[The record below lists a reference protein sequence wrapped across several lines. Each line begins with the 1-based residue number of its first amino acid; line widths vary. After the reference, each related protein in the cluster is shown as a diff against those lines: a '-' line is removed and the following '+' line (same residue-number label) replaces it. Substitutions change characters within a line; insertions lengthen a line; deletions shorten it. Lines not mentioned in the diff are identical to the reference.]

1 MPDNSRQVSQNS
13 QQYTLGDRKFVGIN
27 TNLPPNSLDVGF
39 TQDIT
44 NMWVD
49 GTSLAPRPGWQAQL
63 TSTLGAPIYAMTKFR
78 TADNQS
84 NKILFVSGTTLY
96 AHTVGLST
104 APTSLGTGTWT
115 DASQVRL
122 IQHGKYIYGCPGK
135 DGTAIF
141 RTDGTNALEKIPQ
154 IKPPTTDG
162 KTPVKPIATAVP
174 NVIKTINAKAKI
186 DSTYAAVRSKP
197 VVTNFPTTWSDNLM
211 KNSTG
216 TGATIV
222 PSGEFDGYYQGG
234 SINNTSFTADW
245 TVSGASVHTAEAWE
259 GDKTK
264 TITFPSGS
272 PSWTGY
278 TTKCYMKLDNTGE
291 YAEQIVQGLP
301 QEYYPPSST
310 PVTMG
315 LYCLQFYSFA
325 NIIKSEGSV
334 KFSVSV
340 NGQDASGDVFGAV
353 WSKEYQQAV
362 PVNEAGWELRNVVID
377 FREFVNSSTPITKL
391 RIRFT
396 STAAIAQQ
404 DILID
409 QVRVWAVASD
419 FQVSTGNES
428 DLDINGLV
436 NIRFNQS
443 NTNLGTMH
451 SSYVKDKRI
460 RIANTDDLG
469 AALKLEEINSISF
482 AWDFDQLLVT
492 EAKGYPNVILGLQSG
507 SSTTITWSSIGVWD
521 YTNKFLTFNLFGLTK
536 AQKTS
541 ISNLFVKFTTDV
553 FRTDNSNAF
562 DSRSKAYAIGSM
574 TKDIGLGADQTYE
587 YAFTLWYPDSATALA
602 PYEKLADDTYSKG
615 YETSLSAVSNTVT
628 ATAALSTTSVVL
640 NPDSTSTKGTNVGRS
655 KHPMTVV
662 ASADQS
668 NQDFWVS
675 TFVPGASQI
684 RLVASTASPSITYIA
699 LDGSTVTVP
708 SGSFSATSGADGTV
722 YYAYTIPATNAGRIK
737 YVTAVTGTIW
747 LEHYVSYGYTDT
759 STYSHVLVY
768 RRNSSIFPDGRFR
781 LIAVI
786 PYSESSSTA
795 TTVTGTGW
803 TATYNN
809 STSRE
814 IVLNDIVPD
823 SDLYYVTGDYKPGFF
838 YQLGRDTLP
847 LGASSLAVFQGRL
860 WMSKGNLVA
869 ASWLLDPTYEYGI
882 YTTEFPDFT
891 EPSVIRKG
899 MQFTVGG
906 SQEKEIVRAMISQF
920 SDEIQQSNT
929 TSAALLIL
937 KENSLSAVTGF
948 DPTTF
953 TVQMWVAT
961 PGAGIAAP
969 NTLSNTYGTVT
980 WLSTNGVVAYEQGA
994 IVPRS
999 TELRKLLSLDPTM
1012 SGPANI
1018 DKSYYQ
1024 QSLSTAANQR
1034 LFLVSTSSGA
1044 SAANKTIYVFDART
1058 RGWVK
1063 WTTPGSISFSSITT
1077 LTFSDDIQ
1085 YVYAG
1090 SSDGQIYKLVGT
1102 ADKTTAGGADID
1114 IDWSLTTRQHGQTY
1128 SEGIA
1133 YYALNRPIQLD
1144 LHVQNVNAFKAAT
1157 TTLEMNWA
1165 IQNQNGAY
1173 VAVTN
1178 PYGISSSGTW
1188 YFPQISNTTA
1198 AVRNI
1203 GRDVKGQAL
1212 QIKLNGSS
1220 TGTFYLHGVHIHC
1233 YDANVPR

>member
-13 QQYTLGDRKFVGIN
+13 QQYTLGDRKFIGIN

-39 TQDIT
+39 AQDIT

-49 GTSLAPRPGWQAQL
+49 GTSLSPRPGWQAQL

-78 TADNQS
+78 TADNVS
-84 NKILFVSGTTLY
+84 NKILFVSGSTLY
-96 AHTVGLST
+96 AHTIGLAS
-104 APTSLGTGTWT
+104 APASLGTGTWT

-122 IQHGKYIYGCPGK
+122 IQHGKYVYGCPGK
-135 DGTAIF
+135 DGTAMF

-162 KTPVKPIATAVP
+162 KTAVKPLATVVP
-174 NVIKTINAKAKI
+174 NIIKTINAKAKI

-197 VVTNFPTTWSDNLM
+197 VLTNWPTVWSNNLM

-216 TGATIV
+216 AATV
-222 PSGEFDGYYQGG
+222 PAGEFDGYFTGG
-234 SINNTSFTADW
+234 SINNTNFIADW
-245 TVSGASVHTAEAWE
+245 QVSGASVHTAEAWE
-259 GDKTK
+259 GDKSK
-264 TITFPSGS
+264 TIGFPAGS
-272 PSWTGY
+272 PTFTGF
-278 TTKCYMKLDNTGE
+278 TTKVYMKLDNAGE
-291 YAEQIVQGLP
+291 YAEHVVQALP

-315 LYCLQFYSFA
+315 LYNLQFYSFA
-325 NIIKSEGSV
+325 NIVKSEGSV
-334 KFSVSV
+334 RFSVSV
-340 NGQDASGDVFGAV
+340 NGQDSSGDLFGAV
-353 WSKEYQQAV
+353 FSKEYTQAV
-362 PVNEAGWELRNVVID
+362 PVNETGWELRNIIID
-377 FREFVNSSTPITKL
+377 FREFAQYVTKL

-396 STAAIAQQ
+396 STATIAQQ

-409 QVRVWAVASD
+409 QVRCWAVASD
-419 FQVSTGNES
+419 FDVSNTTET

-443 NTNLGTMH
+443 NPNLGTMH
-451 SSYVKDKRI
+451 ASYVKDKRI
-460 RIANTDDLG
+460 RIINTNDASVQLN
-469 AALKLEEINSISF
+469 LETINSISF
-482 AWDFDQLLVT
+482 AWDFDPLLVS
-492 EAKGYPNVILGLQSG
+492 EAKAYPNVVLGLQTG
-507 SSTTITWSSIGVWD
+507 STTTIAWSSIGIWD

-536 AQKTS
+536 AQKTN
-541 ISNLFVKFTTDV
+541 ISNVFVKFTQDA
-553 FRTDNSNAF
+553 FRVDNNNAF
-562 DSRSKAYAIGSM
+562 DSRSRSYSIGSM
-574 TKDIGLGADQTYE
+574 NKDIGLGADQTYE
-587 YAFTLWYPDSATALA
+587 YAFTLWYPESATALA
-602 PYEKLADDTYSKG
+602 PFEKLADDTYSRG

-628 ATAALSTTSVVL
+628 ATAALSTASIVL
-640 NPDSTSTKGTNVGRS
+640 NPDNTSTKGTNIGRG

-662 ASADQS
+662 ASADQT

-684 RLVASTASPSITYIA
+684 RLVSSTASPSITYIA
-699 LDGSTVTVP
+699 LDASTVTVS
-708 SGSFSATSGADGTV
+708 SGSFTATTGADGTV
-722 YYAYTIPATNAGRIK
+722 YYAYTIPATNAGRVK

-747 LEHYVSYGYTDT
+747 LEHYVPYGYTDT
-759 STYSHVLVY
+759 TTYSHVIVY

-795 TTVTGTGW
+795 TTVTGANW

-809 STSRE
+809 SSSRE
-814 IVLNDIVPD
+814 IVLNDVVVD
-823 SDLYYVTGDYKPGFF
+823 SDLYYVTGDYQPGFF
-838 YQLGRDTLP
+838 YQIGRDALP
-847 LGASSLAVFQGRL
+847 LGASSVATFQGRL
-860 WMSKGNLVA
+860 WMSKGNLVT
-869 ASWLLDPTYEYGI
+869 ASWLLDPSYEYGM

-920 SDEIQQSNT
+920 SDEIQQST
-929 TSAALLIL
+929 STSAALIIL

-953 TVQMWVAT
+953 TVQMWIAT

-980 WLSTNGVVAYEQGA
+980 WLAVNGIVAYERGS

-1012 SGPANI
+1012 GGPASI
-1018 DKSYYQ
+1018 DKTYYQ
-1024 QSLSTAANQR
+1024 QSLSTTANQR
-1034 LFLVSTSSGA
+1034 LFVVSTSSGA
-1044 SAANKTIYVFDART
+1044 SAANKTIYVFDSRT

-1063 WTTPGSISFSSITT
+1063 WTTPGSVSFSSITT
-1077 LTFSDDIQ
+1077 LAFSDDIQ

-1090 SSDGQIYKLVGT
+1090 SADGQIYKLVGT

-1114 IDWSLTTRQHGQTY
+1114 ISWSLTTRQHGQTY

-1133 YYALNRPIQLD
+1133 YYALNKPVQLD
-1144 LHVQNVNAFKAAT
+1144 LHVENINAFKAST
-1157 TTLEMNWA
+1157 TTLEMNWS
-1165 IQNQNGAY
+1165 IQNQNGSY
-1173 VAVTN
+1173 VAITN
-1178 PYGISSSGTW
+1178 PYGISTSGTW
-1188 YFPQISNTTA
+1188 YFNQKANTTS
-1198 AVRNI
+1198 AVRNL

-1212 QIKLNGSS
+1212 QMNLSGSS
-1220 TGTFYLHGVHIHC
+1220 TGTFYLHGVHVHC

>member
-1 MPDNSRQVSQNS
+1 MPDNTRQVSQNS
-13 QQYTLGDRKFVGIN
+13 QQYTLGDRKFIGIN
-27 TNLPPNSLDVGF
+27 TNLPPNALDVGF

-49 GTSLAPRPGWQAQL
+49 GTSLSPRPGWQAQL
-63 TSTLGAPIYAMTKFR
+63 GTALGAPIYAMTKLR

-96 AHTVGLST
+96 AHTIGLT
-104 APTSLGTGTWT
+104 TPPASLGTGTWT

-141 RTDGTNALEKIPQ
+141 RTDGTNTLERIPQ
-154 IKPPTTDG
+154 VKPPTTDG
-162 KTPVKPIATAVP
+162 KTPVKPIATSVP

-186 DSTYAAVRSKP
+186 DSTYAATRSKP
-197 VVTNFPTTWSDNLM
+197 VVANFPTTWSDNLM

-216 TGATIV
+216 TGATVV

-234 SINNTSFTADW
+234 SVNNTSFTTDW
-245 TVSGASVHTAEAWE
+245 QVSGASVNTAEAWE
-259 GDKTK
+259 GDKAK
-264 TITFPSGS
+264 TVTFPSGS

-340 NGQDASGDVFGAV
+340 NGQDSSGDMAGAV
-353 WSKEYQQAV
+353 WTKEYQQAV
-362 PVNEAGWELRNVVID
+362 PVNESGWELRNVVID
-377 FREFVNSSTPITKL
+377 FREFVGSLTKL
-391 RIRFT
+391 RVRFT
-396 STAAIAQQ
+396 STASIASQ

-409 QVRVWAVASD
+409 QVRIWAIASD
-419 FQVSTGNES
+419 FAVSATGETE
-428 DLDINGLV
+428 LDINGLV
-436 NIRFNQS
+436 NIRFAQS
-443 NTNLGTMH
+443 NTNLGTLH
-451 SSYVKDKRI
+451 ASYVKDKRI
-460 RIANTDDLG
+460 RIANTNDLS
-469 AALKLEEINSISF
+469 AQINLEEINSISF
-482 AWDFDQLLVT
+482 AWDFEPLLVT
-492 EAKGYPNVILGLQSG
+492 ESKTYPNVILGLQTG
-507 SSTTITWSSIGVWD
+507 STTTISWSSIGVWD

-536 AQKTS
+536 AQKTN
-541 ISNLFVKFTTDV
+541 ITNLFIKFNDDAYRV
-553 FRTDNSNAF
+553 DNGNSF
-562 DSRSKAYAIGSM
+562 DNKMRAYSVGNM
-574 TKDIGLGADQTYE
+574 TKDIGLGADQVYE
-587 YAFTLWYPDSATALA
+587 YAITLWYPESATALA
-602 PYEKLADDTYSKG
+602 PFEKLADDTYARG
-615 YETSLSAVSNTVT
+615 YETSLSAVSNTIT
-628 ATAALSTTSVVL
+628 ASSALSTASVVL
-640 NPDSTSTKGTNVGRS
+640 NPDATSTKGTNIGKS

-662 ASADQS
+662 ASGDQT

-699 LDGSTVTVP
+699 ISGATVTVA
-708 SGSFSATSGADGTV
+708 SGSFTATTGADGTV
-722 YYAYTIPATNAGRIK
+722 YYQYAIPANDANRIK

-781 LIAVI
+781 LVAVI
-786 PYSESSSTA
+786 PYSESSTSA
-795 TTVTGTGW
+795 TTVTGTNW
-803 TATYNN
+803 SATYNN

-814 IVLNDIVPD
+814 IVFTDAVLD
-823 SDLYYVTGDYKPGFF
+823 SDLFYVTGDYKPGFF
-838 YQLGRDTLP
+838 YQLGRDNLP

-860 WMSKGNLVA
+860 WMSKANLVA
-869 ASWLLDPTYEYGI
+869 ASWLLDPTYEYGM

-891 EPSVIRKG
+891 EPSVTRKG

-906 SQEKEIVRAMISQF
+906 SQEKEIVRTMISQF

-953 TVQMWVAT
+953 TVQMWVSTA
-961 PGAGIAAP
+961 GAGIAAP
-969 NTLSNTYGTVT
+969 NTATNTYGTVT
-980 WLSTNGVVAYEQGA
+980 WLSANGLVAYEQGA

-999 TELRKLLSLDPTM
+999 VELRKLLSLDPTM

-1024 QSLSTAANQR
+1024 QSLCTTANQR
-1034 LFLVSTSSGA
+1034 LFLISTSSGA
-1044 SAANKTIYVFDART
+1044 AGANRTIYVFDART

-1063 WTTPGSISFSSITT
+1063 WTTPSTVSFSSACT

-1085 YVYAG
+1085 YVYTG
-1090 SSDGQIYKLVGT
+1090 STDGQIYKLVGT
-1102 ADKTTAGGADID
+1102 ADKLTAGGADVD
-1114 IDWSLTTRQHGQTY
+1114 IAWSLTTRQHGQTY

-1133 YYALNRPIQLD
+1133 YYALNKPIQLD
-1144 LHVQNVNAFKAAT
+1144 LHVQNINAFKASTAS
-1157 TTLEMNWA
+1157 LEMNWS
-1165 IQNQNGAY
+1165 IQNQNGVYA
-1173 VAVTN
+1173 AGTN
-1178 PYGISSSGTW
+1178 EYGISTSGTW
-1188 YFPQISNTTA
+1188 YFAQRANATA

-1212 QIKLNGSS
+1212 QMVLNGSS
-1220 TGTFYLHGVHIHC
+1220 TGVFYLHGVHVHC